1 MCDEIGRNHVPDHV
15 PNHEV
20 ALFFGNQVHQI
31 GWHPGPAVANHKF
44 KSNWKLTS
52 KENHRSQHQKGK
64 FDQPKKIYININIYI
79 FPATSHHHHHLQ
91 CQCYQ

>member
-1 MCDEIGRNHVPDHV
+1 MPELCARTICDEIERNYVPDHV

-20 ALFFGNQVHQI
+20 ALGTLGNQRQI

-52 KENHRSQHQKGK
+52 KENHRSEHQKGK
-64 FDQPKKIYININIYI
+64 FDQPKSTNI
-79 FPATSHHHHHLQ
+79 
-91 CQCYQ
+91 